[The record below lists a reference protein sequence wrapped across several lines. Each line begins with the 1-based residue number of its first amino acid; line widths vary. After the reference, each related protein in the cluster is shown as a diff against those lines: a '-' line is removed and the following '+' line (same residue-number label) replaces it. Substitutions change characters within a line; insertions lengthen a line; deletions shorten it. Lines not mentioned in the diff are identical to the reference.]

1 MVDSPLGPHTELRL
15 GDLLT
20 VLRVARSSS
29 LAAIARESHVT
40 TSQVSKAIVRVETHF
55 GRELVTR
62 SSRGVLLNEAGRELV
77 PLLQDVVESLENARR
92 AETSGPQLTFA
103 APSYLQLS
111 LLRFVVP
118 ALPDVRLRV
127 VELPPA
133 LLRAHAGDYGFELML
148 LHGPAGTLPAGWS
161 AEVVGEV
168 ESGLFATPALAARL
182 RAGARGPLP
191 ERVLEGVPFVVP
203 LHFREGQFT
212 AVDDGCPVPRSR
224 RRIGH
229 QVQTIAVALEI
240 AKVSEQLVFGPL
252 PIAERYVRDG
262 ELERVE
268 VEGWD
273 TRDALTLVC
282 HGERV
287 SAKTQA
293 ALAAALRRGPSV

>member
-1 MVDSPLGPHTELRL
+1 MVDTLPGPLTELRL
-15 GDLLT
+15 ADLLT
-20 VLRVARSSS
+20 VLRVARSAS

-40 TSQVSKAIVRVETHF
+40 TSQVSKAIVRVESHF

-62 SSRGVLLNEAGRELV
+62 SSRGVLLNEAGRDLL
-77 PLLQDVVESLENARR
+77 PLLQDVVERLENARR
-92 AETSGPQLTFA
+92 IESSEHQLTLG

-118 ALPDVRLRV
+118 ALPAVRLRI

-168 ESGLFATPALAARL
+168 ESGLFATPALAKRL
-182 RAGARGPLP
+182 RAGANGPLS
-191 ERVLEGVPFVVP
+191 EQALDGVPFVVP

-212 AVDDGCPVPRSR
+212 SVEDGCPLPRSR

-262 ELERVE
+262 DLERVE
-268 VEGWD
+268 IEGWD

-293 ALAAALRRGPSV
+293 ALVTALRSAPSA